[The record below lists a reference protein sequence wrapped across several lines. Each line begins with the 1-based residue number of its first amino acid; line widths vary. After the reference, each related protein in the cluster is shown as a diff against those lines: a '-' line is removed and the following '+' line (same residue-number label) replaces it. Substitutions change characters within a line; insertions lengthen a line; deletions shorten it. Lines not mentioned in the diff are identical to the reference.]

1 MSSLLK
7 NIGLNLIILGII
19 LALFDFIIENN
30 IIVFGIGIICL
41 IVSYFIKK

>member
-7 NIGLNLIILGII
+7 NIGLNLIILGVV

-30 IIVFGIGIICL
+30 IIVFCIGIICL